1 MLPYPL
7 DSAVSVWQHVD
18 VYFRLFA
25 FVLVIVA
32 MVSFVGALQTW
43 VALRRVRRA
52 GGTDNASVQAVLSKL
67 ERGCAFR
74 AARLQLMFYLFA
86 VATSWALVNSYHYAS
101 ILSKTPTGFYVLADM
116 GAVFVFAYWCSL
128 VFVVVHVLQW
138 IIASRVAAASRAA
151 QSIAS

>member
-32 MVSFVGALQTW
+32 IVSFVGAVRTW
-43 VALRRVRRA
+43 IALRRVRRA
-52 GGTDNASVQAVLSKL
+52 GGSDSASVRAAIAKL
-67 ERGCAFR
+67 ERGCASR

-86 VATSWALVNSYHYAS
+86 AVISLALVRCYFQIA
-101 ILSKTPTGFYVLADM
+101 LSKVPIGLEVLGDMGFVLA
-116 GAVFVFAYWCSL
+116 FAYRCSL
-128 VFVVVHVLQW
+128 VFVIVHVVQW
-138 IIASRVAAASRAA
+138 ITASRVAAASRAA